1 LERLGE
7 TENIAGVDVGAGEY
21 RFSDAAVTYV
31 ASGGRWLSGNVRFSH
46 GGFYDGNIT
55 SIRGTAI
62 LRPNHH
68 LLFDFSLQRNDITLT
83 GQSFSADL
91 VGARARYAYSTK
103 LFASVFVQYNNS
115 IDELVTNLR
124 INLIHAPLSD
134 VFLVYT
140 ERRNIRLDLLLDR
153 VITAKVT
160 RLLAF

>member
-1 LERLGE
+1 M
-7 TENIAGVDVGAGEY
+7 
-21 RFSDAAVTYV
+21 

-46 GGFYDGNIT
+46 GGFYDGDIT
-55 SIRGTAI
+55 SLGGSAI
-62 LRPNHH
+62 LRPTHH
-68 LLFDFSLQRNDITLT
+68 LLLDFSLQHNDITLAA
-83 GQSFSADL
+83 QSLTADL

-103 LFASVFVQYNNS
+103 LFASAFVQYNNS
-115 IDELVTNLR
+115 VDELVTNVR

-160 RLLAF
+160 KLFAF